1 MRDPYSVLGVKRDA
15 GPDEIKAAWRT
26 KAKSVH
32 PDQNRDDPDAT
43 SRFAEVGQAYDIL
56 KDPGKRS
63 RFDERLKRA
72 DGKQG
77 EPTFQEKRDAAR
89 QAAERAKQ
97 ARANAEQV
105 MEELLKAEAAKARAQ
120 QKASASETPE
130 EAMSRIFG
138 AQPEQQTA
146 GNASAGATG
155 TGSATGAKTS
165 DTASPKSE
173 PVSGETE
180 TGDVAVRSHNS
191 ISAQAIEIVSSF
203 LRRIRGQQTQP
214 EKAPDIA
221 AIATIGIDDLMNLNW
236 ITVPLPD
243 DKDTRF
249 QLEPGAGDG
258 DTIRLKNQGLK
269 LQGMQRGDAVVTLRI
284 NQNGPFR
291 VQGSDIH
298 TILPVNLQNAV
309 LGFETTAE
317 SPSGPVEVTV
327 PAWTSSDQ
335 SIRIAG
341 RGLPKA
347 GGGKGDLVVE
357 VRLMLW
363 EKPDAKVTDLM
374 RSMKDGLYL

>member
-32 PDQNRDDPDAT
+32 PDQNRDDPEAT
-43 SRFAEVGQAYDIL
+43 SRFAEIGQAYDIL

-63 RFDERLKRA
+63 RFDARQKRA
-72 DGKQG
+72 EAKPDGQ
-77 EPTFQEKRDAAR
+77 TFQEKRDAAR

-105 MEELLKAEAAKARAQ
+105 MEELLKAEAAKAKAQ
-120 QKASASETPE
+120 QKASAPETPE
-130 EAMSRIFG
+130 EAVSRIFG
-138 AQPEQQTA
+138 AEPGPQP
-146 GNASAGATG
+146 AGA
-155 TGSATGAKTS
+155 AAPPPNAAPGAKAAEAPAG
-165 DTASPKSE
+165 DA
-173 PVSGETE
+173 E
-180 TGDVAVRSHNS
+180 TGDGAVREHHS

-203 LRRIRGQQTQP
+203 LRRIRGQQQQP

-221 AIATIGIDDLMNLNW
+221 AVVTVGIDDLMNLNW
-236 ITVPLPD
+236 VTVPLPD
-243 DKDTRF
+243 GKDTRF
-249 QLEPGAGDG
+249 QLEAGAGDG

-269 LQGMQRGDAVVTLRI
+269 LQGMQRGDAVVTLRV

-317 SPSGPVEVTV
+317 SPSGPVNVTV

-335 SIRIAG
+335 TIRIPG
-341 RGLPKA
+341 LGLPKA

>member
-32 PDQNRDDPDAT
+32 PDQNRDDPEAT
-43 SRFAEVGQAYDIL
+43 SRFAEIGQAYDIL
-56 KDPGKRS
+56 KDPKKRS
-63 RFDERLKRA
+63 RFDERLKRS
-72 DGKQG
+72 DGKPGG
-77 EPTFQEKRDAAR
+77 ETFQERRDAAR

-105 MEELLKAEAAKARAQ
+105 MEELLKAEAAKAKAQ
-120 QKASASETPE
+120 QKATASETPE

-138 AQPEQQTA
+138 AQTGQQQATDNPA
-146 GNASAGATG
+146 AADGA
-155 TGSATGAKTS
+155 ATGAKPAGTGE
-165 DTASPKSE
+165 TPRTEAPA
-173 PVSGETE
+173 GETE
-180 TGDVAVRSHNS
+180 TEDAATRVHHS
-191 ISAQAIEIVSSF
+191 ISTQAIEIVSAF
-203 LRRIRGQQTQP
+203 LRRIRGQQQQP

-221 AIATIGIDDLMNLNW
+221 AVATVGIDDLMNLNW

-243 DKDTRF
+243 GKETRF

-258 DTIRLKNQGLK
+258 DTIRLRNQGLR

-284 NQNGPFR
+284 DQNGPFR

-309 LGFETTAE
+309 LGFETTAD

-335 SIRIAG
+335 SVRVAG

-357 VRLMLW
+357 IRLMLW